1 MGRMALIPATAIPK
15 KATLAQGGF
24 FAFATLIFHKLF

>member
-1 MGRMALIPATAIPK
+1 MHNGLMPLIPATALPE

-24 FAFATLIFHKLF
+24 FTFTASFF